1 MRILDGAFLD
11 ALETLDINVQ
21 QMKSGHYSGARR
33 SRAYGSSP
41 EFADYREYVPG
52 DDLRRIDWNAAAR
65 FDKYLIKRF
74 IDEKQG
80 RNCVYLDTSA
90 SMGFEPEKGFAALRM
105 AAALGYLSVC
115 NMDSVSFRLLSGTRC
130 TELCP
135 RISGRESFLRAGEK
149 LDALEYALR
158 KERTTVQKQ
167 MDEALRQLYEA
178 KVPEAVRDY
187 LDNKN
192 KPTPPKRPPRH
203 TKAADSVEKKRDL
216 EVQEDGDNR
225 DGPVRERQ

>member
-1 MRILDGAFLD
+1 MEKIEITLAFD
-11 ALETLDINVQ
+11 
-21 QMKSGHYSGARR
+21 
-33 SRAYGSSP
+33 
-41 EFADYREYVPG
+41 
-52 DDLRRIDWNAAAR
+52 
-65 FDKYLIKRF
+65 
-74 IDEKQG
+74 
-80 RNCVYLDTSA
+80 
-90 SMGFEPEKGFAALRM
+90 
-105 AAALGYLSVC
+105 
-115 NMDSVSFRLLSGTRC
+115 
-130 TELCP
+130 
-135 RISGRESFLRAGEK
+135 GEK

-158 KERTTVQKQ
+158 KEQ

>member
-1 MRILDGAFLD
+1 MEKIEITLAFD
-11 ALETLDINVQ
+11 
-21 QMKSGHYSGARR
+21 
-33 SRAYGSSP
+33 
-41 EFADYREYVPG
+41 
-52 DDLRRIDWNAAAR
+52 
-65 FDKYLIKRF
+65 
-74 IDEKQG
+74 
-80 RNCVYLDTSA
+80 
-90 SMGFEPEKGFAALRM
+90 
-105 AAALGYLSVC
+105 
-115 NMDSVSFRLLSGTRC
+115 
-130 TELCP
+130 
-135 RISGRESFLRAGEK
+135 GEK

-225 DGPVRERQ
+225 DGPVRERKRGILFLIAFGEGIFQGTRGIVCLSQVERNKRRITKWISREAENYRSGSVWTR

>member
-1 MRILDGAFLD
+1 MEKIEITLAFD
-11 ALETLDINVQ
+11 
-21 QMKSGHYSGARR
+21 
-33 SRAYGSSP
+33 
-41 EFADYREYVPG
+41 
-52 DDLRRIDWNAAAR
+52 
-65 FDKYLIKRF
+65 
-74 IDEKQG
+74 
-80 RNCVYLDTSA
+80 
-90 SMGFEPEKGFAALRM
+90 
-105 AAALGYLSVC
+105 
-115 NMDSVSFRLLSGTRC
+115 
-130 TELCP
+130 
-135 RISGRESFLRAGEK
+135 GEK

-203 TKAADSVEKKRDL
+203 TKAAESVEKKRDL

>member
-1 MRILDGAFLD
+1 MRHGKDCTRTAELDNPSL
-11 ALETLDINVQ
+11 TV
-21 QMKSGHYSGARR
+21 
-33 SRAYGSSP
+33 
-41 EFADYREYVPG
+41 
-52 DDLRRIDWNAAAR
+52 
-65 FDKYLIKRF
+65 
-74 IDEKQG
+74 
-80 RNCVYLDTSA
+80 RNW
-90 SMGFEPEKGFAALRM
+90 
-105 AAALGYLSVC
+105 
-115 NMDSVSFRLLSGTRC
+115 
-130 TELCP
+130 
-135 RISGRESFLRAGEK
+135 
-149 LDALEYALR
+149 YALR

>member
-1 MRILDGAFLD
+1 MEKIEITLAFD
-11 ALETLDINVQ
+11 
-21 QMKSGHYSGARR
+21 
-33 SRAYGSSP
+33 
-41 EFADYREYVPG
+41 
-52 DDLRRIDWNAAAR
+52 
-65 FDKYLIKRF
+65 
-74 IDEKQG
+74 
-80 RNCVYLDTSA
+80 
-90 SMGFEPEKGFAALRM
+90 
-105 AAALGYLSVC
+105 
-115 NMDSVSFRLLSGTRC
+115 
-130 TELCP
+130 
-135 RISGRESFLRAGEK
+135 GEK

-192 KPTPPKRPPRH
+192 KPTRPPRH